1 MPENRSFKP
10 QQGRNSIRLS
20 WPNLKNI
27 KGETMQL
34 TVQGKQMDLGDALR
48 THVEGKLEDLNSKY
62 FNRAIDAT
70 VTFSP
75 EGSAFTKTHISIR
88 VGKDI
93 MVISDATENDPYVA
107 FDSAAAKVAKQLRR
121 YKRKLRD
128 HHQKLEDAPAEHFV
142 PAFEKTLSAEQNNE
156 ENNEEVN
163 DHLVIAEIATNIQT
177 MSASEA
183 AMRLELSGL
192 PAMMF
197 RNATHKGLNMVYIRP
212 DGNIGWVDPDG
223 KTIQIGK

>member
-1 MPENRSFKP
+1 
-10 QQGRNSIRLS
+10 
-20 WPNLKNI
+20 
-27 KGETMQL
+27 MQL
-34 TVQGKQMDLGDALR
+34 TVQGKQMDLGDALK
-48 THVEGKLEDLNSKY
+48 THVEGKLEDINSKF

-75 EGSAFTKTHISIR
+75 EGQAFTKTHISIR

-93 MVISDATENDPYVA
+93 MVISDATETDPYIA
-107 FDSAAAKVAKQLRR
+107 FDQAADKVAKQLRR

-128 HHQKLEDAPAEHFV
+128 HHQRLDEAPADSSFT
-142 PAFEKTLSAEQNNE
+142 ALDYTLSPEQDNE
-156 ENNEEVN
+156 GEHA
-163 DHLVIAEIATNIQT
+163 DHLVIAEMSTSIQT
-177 MSASEA
+177 MSPSEA

-197 RNATHKGLNMVYIRP
+197 RNAQHKGLNMVYMRA

-223 KTIQIGK
+223 KSTKVGK

>member
-1 MPENRSFKP
+1 
-10 QQGRNSIRLS
+10 
-20 WPNLKNI
+20 
-27 KGETMQL
+27 MQL

-48 THVEGKLEDLNSKY
+48 THVSTKLEDINAKY

-70 VTFSP
+70 VTFTP

-93 MVISDATENDPYVA
+93 YVISDATENDPYISL
-107 FDSAAAKVAKQLRR
+107 DEAANKVAKQLRR
-121 YKRKLRD
+121 FKRRLRD
-128 HHQKLEDAPAEHFV
+128 HHQKLEDAPDDQFLSARDY
-142 PAFEKTLSAEQNNE
+142 TLSAEQDNE
-156 ENNEEVN
+156 KEEEVS

-177 MSASEA
+177 MSPSDA

-192 PAMMF
+192 PALMF
-197 RNATHKGLNMVYIRP
+197 RNASHNGLNMVYLRP

-223 KTIQIGK
+223 KATTLSKK

>member
-1 MPENRSFKP
+1 
-10 QQGRNSIRLS
+10 
-20 WPNLKNI
+20 
-27 KGETMQL
+27 
-34 TVQGKQMDLGDALR
+34 MDLGDALR
-48 THVEGKLEDLNSKY
+48 THVSAKLEDLNSKY

-93 MVISDATENDPYVA
+93 MVISDATENDPYIA
-107 FDSAAAKVAKQLRR
+107 FDQAADKVAKQLRR
-121 YKRKLRD
+121 YKNKLRN
-128 HHQKLEDAPAEHFV
+128 HHQKMEEAPSDFFM
-142 PAFEKTLSAEQNNE
+142 PALDYTLSPDQNNE
-156 ENNEEVN
+156 EVH

-177 MSASEA
+177 MSPSDA

-192 PAMMF
+192 PALMF
-197 RNATHKGLNMVYIRP
+197 RNASHKGLNMVYRRS

-223 KTIQIGK
+223 KITDVQKK

>member
-1 MPENRSFKP
+1 
-10 QQGRNSIRLS
+10 
-20 WPNLKNI
+20 
-27 KGETMQL
+27 MQL

-48 THVEGKLEDLNSKY
+48 AHVSDKLEDINTKY

-75 EGSAFTKTHISIR
+75 EGHAFTKTHISIR

-107 FDSAAAKVAKQLRR
+107 FDSAAEKVAKQLRR

-128 HHQKLEDAPAEHFV
+128 HHQRLDEAPEDHFIE
-142 PAFEKTLSAEQNNE
+142 ARDYTLSQEQNNE
-156 ENNEEVN
+156 ES
-163 DHLVIAEIATNIQT
+163 DHLVIAEMSTNIQT
-177 MSASEA
+177 MSPSDA

-192 PAMMF
+192 PALMF
-197 RNATHKGLNMVYIRP
+197 RNASHNGLNMVYMRS

-223 KTIQIGK
+223 KSASIKPNGSKK

>member
-1 MPENRSFKP
+1 
-10 QQGRNSIRLS
+10 
-20 WPNLKNI
+20 
-27 KGETMQL
+27 MQL

-48 THVEGKLEDLNSKY
+48 THVSDKLEDINAKY

-75 EGSAFTKTHISIR
+75 EGQAFTKTHISIR

-93 MVISDATENDPYVA
+93 MVISDATENDPYIA
-107 FDSAAAKVAKQLRR
+107 FDSAADKVAKQLRR

-128 HHQKLEDAPAEHFV
+128 HHQKLEEAPADHFQ
-142 PAFEKTLSAEQNNE
+142 PALDYTLSSEQNNE
-156 ENNEEVN
+156 EA
-163 DHLVIAEIATNIQT
+163 DHLVIAEMSTNIQT
-177 MSASEA
+177 MSPSEA

-197 RNATHKGLNMVYIRP
+197 RNASHKGLNMVYIRP
-212 DGNIGWVDPDG
+212 DGNVGWVDPDG
-223 KTIQIGK
+223 KTTKLGK